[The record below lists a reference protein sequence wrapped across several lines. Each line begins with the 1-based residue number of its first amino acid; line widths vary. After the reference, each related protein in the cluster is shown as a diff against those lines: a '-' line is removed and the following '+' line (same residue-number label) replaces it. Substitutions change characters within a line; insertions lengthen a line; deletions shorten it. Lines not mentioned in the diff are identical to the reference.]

1 MIASAP
7 GWRAGSN
14 VGCEFGKGNAG
25 MNSFSGKVAICF
37 GGARGIGARTA
48 ERLAAG
54 GARVV
59 IADIARD
66 LAHAVSET
74 IRSAGG
80 EAVTVPCDI
89 SSEQQVASVVAE
101 ATTRYGGIDLVHQNV
116 ADAGL
121 AAIDGDIIDTDIAL
135 FDKTMAVNL
144 RGSLI
149 CTRLTVPE
157 LLKRGGG
164 AIVFTS
170 TDGVYTQGKYQYFYR
185 MSKAGLNSLM
195 RSVAHRYG
203 GGRRAR
209 QCRLSGANPCRR
221 WRSYDA
227 RRGEA
232 GLSRSDE
239 QHAARSS
246 NRCRGHG
253 RVSVIR

>member
-1 MIASAP
+1 MS
-7 GWRAGSN
+7 
-14 VGCEFGKGNAG
+14 
-25 MNSFSGKVAICF
+25 SFSGKVAICF

-74 IRSAGG
+74 IRNAGG

-203 GGRRAR
+203 KEGVRANVVSPGLILADDGDHIMPDEVKQAYLDRTSSTRLGRPSDVAAMVAF
-209 QCRLSGANPCRR
+209 L
-221 WRSYDA
+221 
-227 RRGEA
+227 
-232 GLSRSDE
+232 LSDE
-239 QHAARSS
+239 ASWVTGQ
-246 NRCRGHG
+246 NI
-253 RVSVIR
+253 SVNGGYLMRP